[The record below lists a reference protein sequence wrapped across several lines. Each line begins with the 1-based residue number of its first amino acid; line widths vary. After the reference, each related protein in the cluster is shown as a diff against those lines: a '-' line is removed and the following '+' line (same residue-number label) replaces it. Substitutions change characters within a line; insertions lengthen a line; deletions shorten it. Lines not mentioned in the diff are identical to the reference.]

1 MGISMKMPI
10 EFAPVYGGSYS
21 PAEYIRL
28 VRSRD
33 RNIRSLRILPPQF
46 GPSSVGSLR
55 EEFRI
60 PVFQLP
66 ASSDDPEGAR

>member
-1 MGISMKMPI
+1 MKMPL
-10 EFAPVYGGSYS
+10 ELAPMYGGSYT
-21 PAEYIRL
+21 PTEYIRL

-46 GPSSVGSLR
+46 GPSGVGSLR
-55 EEFRI
+55 EEFRV

-66 ASSDDPEGAR
+66 ASSDDPERAR